1 MATALGEQTDAPWHR
16 AGKLRSVGGAT
27 AKRQAPWFARFKARL
42 AAL

>member
-1 MATALGEQTDAPWHR
+1 MATALGEQTDAPRHC
-16 AGKLRSVGGAT
+16 AGKLRTVSDAI